1 LWDSTG
7 GTILINDRP
16 IQDYKIQGLRE
27 AQATL
32 RQDYQHFQSF
42 TVAENI
48 GIGLPERMDDMSR
61 IRRAAEQGEA
71 ASVVAEL
78 EAKHLPGFDTD
89 LKPLG
94 TKTGSSVEAIPSLS
108 KIYRSWE
115 KDVEL
120 SGGQWQRLALART
133 FMRAPEASLICV
145 DEPSAALDPR
155 AEHGE
160 SEKARLINAGSVA
173 NLRKPH
179 SIPFSLP

>member
-7 GTILINDRP
+7 GTVLINDQP
-16 IQDYKIQGLRE
+16 IQDYKVQGLRE
-27 AQATL
+27 AQAIL
-32 RQDYQHFQSF
+32 RQDYQHFRSF

-48 GIGLPERMDDMSR
+48 GIGLSEHMDDISR

-78 EAKHLPGFDTD
+78 EAKQLPGFDAD
-89 LKPLG
+89 LKPLS
-94 TKTGSSVEAIPSLS
+94 TKTGTSVESTPSLS
-108 KIYRSWE
+108 KLYRSWE
-115 KDVEL
+115 KNVEL

-133 FMRAPEASLICV
+133 FMRAPDASLICV

-160 SEKARLINAGSVA
+160 
-173 NLRKPH
+173 
-179 SIPFSLP
+179 

>member
-1 LWDSTG
+1 MARLWDCTG

-16 IQDYKIQGLRE
+16 IQDYKMQGLRE
-27 AQATL
+27 AQAIL
-32 RQDYQHFQSF
+32 RQDYQHFSSF

-78 EAKHLPGFDTD
+78 DAKQLPGYGTD
-89 LKPLG
+89 LKPLRS
-94 TKTGSSVEAIPSLS
+94 KTRTDLEATSPLL
-108 KIYRSWE
+108 KLYRSWE
-115 KDVEL
+115 KPVEL

-133 FMRAPEASLICV
+133 FMRVPEASLICV

-155 AEHGE
+155 AED
-160 SEKARLINAGSVA
+160 SE
-173 NLRKPH
+173 
-179 SIPFSLP
+179 

>member
-1 LWDSTG
+1 MQS
-7 GTILINDRP
+7 
-16 IQDYKIQGLRE
+16 LRE
-27 AQATL
+27 EQAFL
-32 RQDYQHFQSF
+32 RQDYQHFSSF

-78 EAKHLPGFDTD
+78 EVKQLPGFDAD
-89 LKPLG
+89 LKPLY
-94 TKTGSSVEAIPSLS
+94 TKTRTGLEATSPLL

-115 KDVEL
+115 KEVEL

-160 SEKARLINAGSVA
+160 
-173 NLRKPH
+173 
-179 SIPFSLP
+179 

>member
-1 LWDSTG
+1 MSLLARLWDCTG

-16 IQDYKIQGLRE
+16 IQNYKVQGLRE
-27 AQATL
+27 AQAIL

-48 GIGLPERMDDMSR
+48 GIGLPERMDDISR

-78 EAKHLPGFDTD
+78 EAKQLPGFDAD
-89 LKPLG
+89 LKPLC
-94 TKTGSSVEAIPSLS
+94 TKTGTGIALEAASPLS
-108 KIYRSWE
+108 KIYRAWE

-155 AEHGE
+155 AEYGE
-160 SEKARLINAGSVA
+160 
-173 NLRKPH
+173 
-179 SIPFSLP
+179 

>member
-1 LWDSTG
+1 M
-7 GTILINDRP
+7 
-16 IQDYKIQGLRE
+16 QALRE
-27 AQATL
+27 EQAFL
-32 RQDYQHFQSF
+32 RQDYQHFSSF

-78 EAKHLPGFDTD
+78 EAKQLPGFDAD
-89 LKPLG
+89 LKPLS
-94 TKTGSSVEAIPSLS
+94 TKTRTGLEATSPLL
-108 KIYRSWE
+108 KLYRSWE

-160 SEKARLINAGSVA
+160 
-173 NLRKPH
+173 
-179 SIPFSLP
+179 